1 MCVCVWTGE
10 GRYIQS
16 EQARLLQTINE
27 QQKQLLHHLA
37 QIIGGDGGGNALL
50 APSPEAAAASNGRYP
65 LPAGK
70 KYHFFISHSQVTGG
84 DVANLLSNNLT
95 RRGCKVWCKCRS
107 FICVS
112 RAATQVVNG
121 LCRRFSATPSVCATY

>member
-1 MCVCVWTGE
+1 M
-10 GRYIQS
+10 QS

-37 QIIGGDGGGNALL
+37 QTIGGNAVL
-50 APSPEAAAASNGRYP
+50 APSPEAAAANNGSYP

-112 RAATQVVNG
+112 RAATQAVNG
-121 LCRRFSATPSVCATY
+121 LCRRFSATPSLYATY

>member
-1 MCVCVWTGE
+1 M
-10 GRYIQS
+10 QS

-37 QIIGGDGGGNALL
+37 QTIGGGNAVL
-50 APSPEAAAASNGRYP
+50 APSPEAAAANNGSYP

-112 RAATQVVNG
+112 RAATQAVNG
-121 LCRRFSATPSVCATY
+121 LCRRFSAAPSLCATY